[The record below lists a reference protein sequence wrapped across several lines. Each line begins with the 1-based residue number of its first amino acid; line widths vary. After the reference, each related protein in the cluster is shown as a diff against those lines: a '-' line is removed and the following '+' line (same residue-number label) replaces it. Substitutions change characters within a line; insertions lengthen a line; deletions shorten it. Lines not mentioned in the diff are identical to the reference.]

1 MCKNSFLLYRNSKV
15 TQTFHSEVAVRSLN
29 ILQNKNTS
37 LLCGYAL
44 TMFLTYIISLTVRT
58 ADIQVS
64 LIFVLDKT
72 KLEQSECKYS
82 SIIPASQ
89 VTQIRDL

>member
-1 MCKNSFLLYRNSKV
+1 
-15 TQTFHSEVAVRSLN
+15 
-29 ILQNKNTS
+29 
-37 LLCGYAL
+37 
-44 TMFLTYIISLTVRT
+44 MFLTYIISLTVRT